1 MACVNQHHI
10 TSPNFS
16 DVTSSTYIRARRPAL
31 IPSNCSLSLAEAQD
45 LVRTRI
51 HEPLFPPPD
60 PQLLRNV
67 RSVSPTESNS
77 SGAESISST
86 AARSSIETTSVS
98 SSKMHHAR
106 RPMNWAKAQAHY
118 ARDRNLRSCSPRN
131 QDDMEEASPSTTD
144 ATLVD
149 IGPKR
154 KHSTSVFEE
163 ELKCQ
168 LEDRVGTPHPC
179 TFKPDDDEVLTQLDL
194 EPLRVGGELVVLEDK
209 SIMAISLVASSI
221 TSEPAEIERVY

>member
-16 DVTSSTYIRARRPAL
+16 DVTSSSYIRARRPAL
-31 IPSNCSLSLAEAQD
+31 IPSNCSLTLAEAQD

-51 HEPLFPPPD
+51 HGPLFPPPD

-67 RSVSPTESNS
+67 RAVSPTESNS
-77 SGAESISST
+77 SGAES
-86 AARSSIETTSVS
+86 SIEITSLP
-98 SSKMHHAR
+98 SSKMRHAR

-118 ARDRNLRSCSPRN
+118 ARDRNFRSCSPRN
-131 QDDMEEASPSTTD
+131 QNDKEEVSSSTTD
-144 ATLVD
+144 GALIDVS
-149 IGPKR
+149 PKR
-154 KHSTSVFEE
+154 KHSTPVVEE

-179 TFKPDDDEVLTQLDL
+179 TFEPDDDEVLSQLNL
-194 EPLRVGGELVVLEDK
+194 EILKVGSELAVLEHE
-209 SIMAISLVASSI
+209 SAMAMPLVAGNT
-221 TSEPAEIERVY
+221 TSEPAETKGVY